1 MFNLLLHLKGSDKWM
16 KVEHLKDCTVI
27 FSNKNIFFIVTSFL
41 WHTKKF
47 FQRGLTEALVDTYLV
62 HKYLLHSFQKWNISW
77 IFNVLWAWHCN
88 SNCLGNS
95 CKNNGTTR
103 ITIHIWIPHNRI
115 QLSNY
120 GTIWHVYI
128 VCVLQLKFHYRP

>member
-1 MFNLLLHLKGSDKWM
+1 MFILLLHLKGSNKWM
-16 KVEHLKDCTVI
+16 KVEHLKDCTFI

-77 IFNVLWAWHCN
+77 IFNVLWTWHCN
-88 SNCLGNS
+88 PNCLGNNS
-95 CKNNGTTR
+95 CKKMGLPGLQYIFEYPIIGFNFL
-103 ITIHIWIPHNRI
+103 IMAP
-115 QLSNY
+115 Y
-120 GTIWHVYI
+120 GMCILYVS
-128 VCVLQLKFHYRP
+128 CN